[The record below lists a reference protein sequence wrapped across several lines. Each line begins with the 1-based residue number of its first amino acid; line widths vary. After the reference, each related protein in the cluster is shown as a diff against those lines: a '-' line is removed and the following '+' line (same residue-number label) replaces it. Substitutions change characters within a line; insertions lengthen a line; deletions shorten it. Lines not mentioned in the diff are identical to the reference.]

1 MDEITS
7 HDELDEFSE
16 FLACEANHDED
27 YPFTSAVFRE
37 PLFMYMV
44 YDAVEEELVPFNFHK
59 LERSFLGLS
68 RDFHGYLCFRSKDE
82 AYAEIVRLSEKA
94 NMLQLHVVEV
104 DFGQITDEQTQVHQN
119 NPTLFADFA
128 IGVGNRRAVGFKSE
142 RTEYLSDA
150 FNYFQEKELFEQYV
164 TRLFSGAKPELCIA
178 DEMVQTF
185 SLLVLVKEGTA
196 NEDWEFGPV
205 EVLDGQ
211 GALIDFNVIVST
223 GESECLLGKEAY
235 PVDFGV
241 VCKEYLERDCEFDLI
256 LMMGEKSFKI
266 TREICER
273 VVFESD
279 LIENDDIKFIS
290 GYLPICDY
298 SAPNLSED
306 EVELMKNVLD
316 DCGWIRDYRL
326 YSGTIEDERIDV
338 MEIELY
344 DVTEPNLDEL
354 ISDLRRA
361 VSGIAKNPIQV
372 IGRGIPPVNIEKN
385 IPQKIPMMG
394 DGARSPIRGI
404 ELDALGLAGAKLTND
419 LHSNRHFN

>member
-27 YPFTSAVFRE
+27 YPFTSAIFRE

-44 YDAVEEELVPFNFHK
+44 YDAVEEELVPFNFQK
-59 LERSFLGLS
+59 LERTFLGLS
-68 RDFHGYLCFRSKDE
+68 RDFNGYLCFRSKDE
-82 AYAEIVRLSEKA
+82 AYAEIIRLSEKA

-104 DFGQITDEQTQVHQN
+104 DFGQITEEQTQYNQN

-128 IGVGNRRAVGFKSE
+128 IAIGNRRAVGFKSE

-164 TRLFSGAKPELCIA
+164 ARLFSGAKPELCIA

-185 SLLVLVKEGTA
+185 SLLVVVKEGTA
-196 NEDWEFGPV
+196 NEHWEFDPV
-205 EVLDGQ
+205 EVLDDEGD
-211 GALIDFNVIVST
+211 LVDFNVIVST
-223 GESECLLGKEAY
+223 GESDCLLGKEAY

-241 VCKEYLERDCEFDLI
+241 ICSEYLERACEFDLI
-256 LMMGEKSFKI
+256 LMMGDKSFKLSK
-266 TREICER
+266 EICER
-273 VVFESD
+273 VVSESQ
-279 LIENDDIKFIS
+279 LIENDDNKFIS

-298 SAPNLSED
+298 SAPNLSDD
-306 EVELMKNVLD
+306 EVELMTNVLD
-316 DCGWIRDYRL
+316 DCGWIRNYKL
-326 YSGTIEDERIDV
+326 YSGTVEDERVDV
-338 MEIELY
+338 MEVELF

-354 ISDLRRA
+354 IADLREAICR
-361 VSGIAKNPIQV
+361 IASDEILV
-372 IGRGIPPVNIEKN
+372 IGRGIPAVSIKKN
-385 IPQKIPMMG
+385 IPRRTVLNG
-394 DGARSPIRGI
+394 DGASLPIRGI

-419 LHSNRHFN
+419 LHGNRYFN